1 MAMGGREL
9 IRALTHRSSA
19 AFVTLVATLLACSW
33 LLVQQASR
41 ASEQAALALAVE
53 SAARAALALRGEI
66 LRVEAGLRRAQQ
78 DGALV
83 AGVTSG
89 PLSPAT
95 ARRLE
100 GATPGQLLFLP
111 LEEGPAP
118 EVLAVLAPS
127 QRGAETVSQRLPVSV
142 LEARLEPLPG
152 TGLRLLTA
160 QGVELA
166 ALAVPAGYGHA
177 ARASLWVHEGSL
189 RVEGVARS
197 SGVPVLYWLIPVL
210 GLFLLGVIFRQ
221 QIATRARSQRKLGAL
236 RGSLARHAAQLS
248 VNEARMRLSQ
258 AERVAADRRDA
269 ALIEAWPAPAA
280 LIDASER
287 LCAWNAAFAALVPA
301 GVLRRD
307 LQLGMLLRHLDTR
320 SGPRRR
326 ERGQRPQV
334 RLSPMADGSRLIEG
348 VVDQA
353 TPTRAGHE
361 ARRLCRAELES
372 RAPLLREAVVAADA
386 EAAKAQAHAMR
397 GLASNFSLTELASP
411 LEWIERGAETMDVA
425 AMAAG
430 LNALDA
436 HLEAA
441 LRQLDD
447 QRAA

>member
-9 IRALTHRSSA
+9 IRALAHRSA
-19 AFVTLVATLLACSW
+19 MAFVILATTLLAGGW
-33 LLVQQASR
+33 LLVEQASR
-41 ASEQAALALAVE
+41 ASEQAALARAGE
-53 SAARAALALRGEI
+53 AAARAALALRGEI
-66 LRVEAGLRRAQQ
+66 LTIEGRLHRAQQ
-78 DGALV
+78 DGALG
-83 AGVTSG
+83 AGVTLA
-89 PLSPAT
+89 PLPPET

-100 GATPGQLLFLP
+100 GAAPGQLLFLP
-111 LEEGPAP
+111 LEEGSAP
-118 EVLAVLAPS
+118 EVLAVLAPVVP
-127 QRGAETVSQRLPVSV
+127 GAATVSQRLPIST
-142 LEARLEPLPG
+142 LEARLAHVPG

-166 ALAVPAGYGHA
+166 AMDVPAGYGHA
-177 ARASLWVHEGSL
+177 VRISHWVHEGSL

-197 SGVPVLYWLIPVL
+197 HGVPILYWFLPVL
-210 GLFLLGVIFRQ
+210 GLFVTGVIFRQ
-221 QIATRARSQRKLGAL
+221 QQAMRERSQRKLAAL

-248 VNEARMRLSQ
+248 VNEARMRLTQ
-258 AERVAADRRDA
+258 AERVAAERRDA
-269 ALIEAWPAPAA
+269 ALIEAWPGPAA
-280 LIDASER
+280 LVDAAER

-353 TPTRAGHE
+353 TPSKAGEE

-372 RAPLLREAVVAADA
+372 RAPLLREAVEAADV

-411 LEWIERGAETMDVA
+411 LEWIERGAETQDVA

-430 LNALDA
+430 LHALDA

>member
-19 AFVTLVATLLACSW
+19 AFVILITTLLAGAW
-33 LLVQQASR
+33 LLVEQTSR
-41 ASEQAALALAVE
+41 ASEQAALALAGE
-53 SAARAALALRGEI
+53 SSARAALALRGEI
-66 LRVEAGLRRAQQ
+66 LTVEGRLRRAQQ
-78 DGALV
+78 DGV
-83 AGVTSG
+83 PGTGVTLG
-89 PLSPAT
+89 PVPAET
-95 ARRLE
+95 ARRLD
-100 GATPGQLLFLP
+100 GAAPGHLLFLP
-111 LEEGPAP
+111 LEDGPAP
-118 EVLAVLAPS
+118 EMLAVLAPAAP
-127 QRGAETVSQRLPVSV
+127 GAPTVSLRLPLST
-142 LEARLEPLPG
+142 LEARLVPAPG

-166 ALAVPAGYGHA
+166 ALSVPAGYGQAVRVSH
-177 ARASLWVHEGSL
+177 WVHEGSL

-197 SGVPVLYWLIPVL
+197 HGVPILYWFIPVL

-221 QIATRARSQRKLGAL
+221 QQAMRERLQRKLGAL

-248 VNEARMRLSQ
+248 VNEARMRLTQ

-269 ALIEAWPAPAA
+269 ALIEAWPGPAA

-287 LCAWNAAFAALVPA
+287 LCAWNAAFAGLVPA

-334 RLSPMADGSRLIEG
+334 RLTPMADGSRLIEG
-348 VVDQA
+348 VIDQA
-353 TPTRAGHE
+353 VPTDAGSE

-397 GLASNFSLTELASP
+397 GLASNFSLTELTSP
-411 LEWIERGAETMDVA
+411 LEWIERGAETQDVA

-430 LNALDA
+430 LTALDA
-436 HLEAA
+436 HLESA

>member
-9 IRALTHRSSA
+9 IRALAHRSA
-19 AFVTLVATLLACSW
+19 MAFVILVTTLLATGW
-33 LLVQQASR
+33 LLVEQASR
-41 ASEQAALALAVE
+41 ASDQAALARAGE

-66 LRVEAGLRRAQQ
+66 LTIEGRLRRAQQ
-78 DGALV
+78 DGALGP
-83 AGVTSG
+83 GVTLAPLPSG
-89 PLSPAT
+89 T
-95 ARRLE
+95 VHRLE
-100 GATPGQLLFLP
+100 DAAPGQLLFLP
-111 LEEGPAP
+111 LEEGAAP
-118 EVLAVLAPS
+118 EMLALLAPATP
-127 QRGAETVSQRLPVSV
+127 GAPTVSQRLPIST
-142 LEARLEPLPG
+142 LEAGFAPVPG
-152 TGLRLLTA
+152 TGLRILTR

-166 ALAVPAGYGHA
+166 ALDIPAGYGHA
-177 ARASLWVHEGSL
+177 VRVSHWVHEGSL

-197 SGVPVLYWLIPVL
+197 HGVPILYWFPPVL
-210 GLFLLGVIFRQ
+210 GLFLTGAIFRQ
-221 QIATRARSQRKLGAL
+221 RQAMRERSRRKLAAL

-258 AERVAADRRDA
+258 AERVAAERRDA
-269 ALIEAWPAPAA
+269 ALIEAWPGPAA

-287 LCAWNAAFAALVPA
+287 LCAWNLAFAALVPA

-353 TPTRAGHE
+353 TPSKAGDE

-372 RAPLLREAVVAADA
+372 RAPLLREAVEAADA
-386 EAAKAQAHAMR
+386 EAVKVQAHAMR
-397 GLASNFSLTELASP
+397 GLASNFGLAELVSP
-411 LEWIERGAETMDVA
+411 LERIERGAEAQDLA

-430 LNALDA
+430 LDALDA

-447 QRAA
+447 QQAA

>member
-19 AFVTLVATLLACSW
+19 AFMVLVATLLACTW
-33 LLVQQASR
+33 LLVEQASR
-41 ASEQAALALAVE
+41 ASEQTALALAGE

-66 LRVEAGLRRAQQ
+66 LTAEGRLRRAQQ

-83 AGVTSG
+83 AGVTLG
-89 PLSPAT
+89 PLPAGT
-95 ARRLE
+95 ARRLD
-100 GATPGQLLFLP
+100 GATPGHLVFLP
-111 LEEGPAP
+111 LEEGLAP
-118 EVLAVLAPS
+118 EMLAVLAPS
-127 QRGAETVSQRLPVSV
+127 APGAPTASQRLPIST
-142 LEARLEPLPG
+142 LEARLTPMPG

-166 ALAVPAGYGHA
+166 ALALPAGYGHSV
-177 ARASLWVHEGSL
+177 RVSHWLHEGSL

-197 SGVPVLYWLIPVL
+197 HGVAIFYWFFPVV
-210 GLFLLGVIFRQ
+210 GLFLIGAIFQ
-221 QIATRARSQRKLGAL
+221 QQVAARERAQRKLAAL

-248 VNEARMRLSQ
+248 VNEARMRLTQ
-258 AERVAADRRDA
+258 AERVAAERRDA
-269 ALIEAWPAPAA
+269 ALIEAWPGPAA

-301 GVLRRD
+301 GLLRRD

-348 VVDQA
+348 VTDQA
-353 TPTRAGHE
+353 TPNTAGNE

-372 RAPLLREAVVAADA
+372 RAPLLREAVVAADV

-411 LEWIERGAETMDVA
+411 LEWIERGAETQDAA

-441 LRQLDD
+441 LRQLDE

>member
-1 MAMGGREL
+1 MARGGREL

-19 AFVTLVATLLACSW
+19 AFVILVATLLACSW

-41 ASEQAALALAVE
+41 ASEQAALALAGE
-53 SAARAALALRGEI
+53 AAARGALALRGEI
-66 LRVEAGLRRAQQ
+66 LTVEGRLRRAQQ

-83 AGVTSG
+83 AGVTLG
-89 PLSPAT
+89 PLPAET

-100 GATPGQLLFLP
+100 GATPGHLLFLP
-111 LEEGPAP
+111 LEDGSAP
-118 EVLAVLAPS
+118 EMLAVLAPAAP
-127 QRGAETVSQRLPVSV
+127 GAPAVSQRLALST
-142 LEARLEPLPG
+142 LESRLVPAPG

-177 ARASLWVHEGSL
+177 VRVSHWVHEGSL
-189 RVEGVARS
+189 RVEGVARAH
-197 SGVPVLYWLIPVL
+197 GVPILYWFIPVL
-210 GLFLLGVIFRQ
+210 GLFLLGAIFRQ
-221 QIATRARSQRKLGAL
+221 QIATRERAQRKLGAL

-248 VNEARMRLSQ
+248 VNEARMRLTQ
-258 AERVAADRRDA
+258 AERVAAERRDA
-269 ALIEAWPAPAA
+269 ALIEAWPGPAA
-280 LIDASER
+280 LVDASER

-353 TPTRAGHE
+353 TPSKAGDE

-372 RAPLLREAVVAADA
+372 RAPLLREAIVAADA

-411 LEWIERGAETMDVA
+411 LEWIERGADTQDVA

-430 LNALDA
+430 LTALDA

>member
-9 IRALTHRSSA
+9 IRAFMHRSSV
-19 AFVTLVATLLACSW
+19 AFALLAATLLVCAW
-33 LLVQQASR
+33 LLLEQASR
-41 ASEQAALALAVE
+41 ASEQAARALAGE
-53 SAARAALALRGEI
+53 AAARAALALRGEI
-66 LRVEAGLRRAQQ
+66 LTIEGRLRRAEH

-83 AGVTSG
+83 MGVSVG
-89 PLSPAT
+89 PLPAET

-100 GATPGQLLFLP
+100 GAVPGHLVFLP
-111 LEEGPAP
+111 LEAEPAP
-118 EVLAVLAPS
+118 EVLAALAPAS
-127 QRGAETVSQRLPVSV
+127 PGAPTVSQRLPLSTR
-142 LEARLEPLPG
+142 EARLMPAQG
-152 TGLRLLTA
+152 AGLRLLTA
-160 QGVELA
+160 QGVELV

-177 ARASLWVHEGSL
+177 VRASHWVHEGSL
-189 RVEGVARS
+189 RVEGVARAH
-197 SGVPVLYWLIPVL
+197 GVPIFYWFIPVL
-210 GLFLLGVIFRQ
+210 GLFLIGVIFRQ
-221 QIATRARSQRKLGAL
+221 QQTMRERLQRKLGAL

-248 VNEARMRLSQ
+248 VNEARMRLTQ
-258 AERVAADRRDA
+258 AERVAAERRDA
-269 ALIEAWPAPAA
+269 ALVEAWPRPAA

-287 LCAWNAAFAALVPA
+287 LCAWNAAFAALVPV

-334 RLSPMADGSRLIEG
+334 RLTPMADGSRLIEG

-353 TPTRAGHE
+353 TPTNAGNE

-386 EAAKAQAHAMR
+386 GAAKAQAHAMR
-397 GLASNFSLTELASP
+397 GLASNFSLTEIASP
-411 LEWIERGAETMDVA
+411 LEWIERGAETQDVV

>member
-9 IRALTHRSSA
+9 IRAMTHKSTV
-19 AFVTLVATLLACSW
+19 AFAMLVATLLACAW
-33 LLVQQASR
+33 LLLERASQ
-41 ASEQAALALAVE
+41 ASEQAARVRAGEA
-53 SAARAALALRGEI
+53 AARAALSLRGEVLTI
-66 LRVEAGLRRAQQ
+66 EGRLRSAQH
-78 DGALV
+78 DGV
-83 AGVTSG
+83 PGAGVFLG
-89 PLSPAT
+89 VLPAET

-100 GATPGQLLFLP
+100 GTTPGHLVFLP
-111 LEEGPAP
+111 LEEGSPP
-118 EVLAVLAPS
+118 EMLAVLAPLS
-127 QRGAETVSQRLPVSV
+127 AGLPAASQRLPIAT
-142 LEARLEPLPG
+142 LEARLEPAAG
-152 TGLRLLTA
+152 VGLRLLTA

-166 ALAVPAGYGHA
+166 AIAVPAGYGHA
-177 ARASLWVHEGSL
+177 IRVSHWVQEGSL
-189 RVEGVARS
+189 RVEGVARAG
-197 SGVPVLYWLIPVL
+197 GVPILYWFLPVL
-210 GLFLLGVIFRQ
+210 GLFLIGVIFRQ
-221 QIATRARSQRKLGAL
+221 RFAAQERSQRKLAAL

-248 VNEARMRLSQ
+248 VNEARMRLTQ
-258 AERVAADRRDA
+258 AERVAAERRDA
-269 ALIEAWPAPAA
+269 ALIEAWPVPAA

-287 LCAWNAAFAALVPA
+287 LCAWNAGFDALVPA

-307 LQLGMLLRHLDTR
+307 LQLGMLLKHVDTR

-334 RLSPMADGSRLIEG
+334 RLSPMIDGSRLIEG

-353 TPTRAGHE
+353 TPTNAGNE

-411 LEWIERGAETMDVA
+411 LEWIERGADTLDAA

-436 HLEAA
+436 HLDAA
-441 LRQLDD
+441 LRLLDD

>member
-9 IRALTHRSSA
+9 IRALTHRSSL
-19 AFVTLVATLLACSW
+19 AFVILVTTLLGCTW
-33 LLVQQASR
+33 LLVEQASR
-41 ASEQAALALAVE
+41 ASEQTALALAGE

-66 LRVEAGLRRAQQ
+66 LTVEGGLRRAQQ

-83 AGVTSG
+83 AGVTLG
-89 PLSPAT
+89 PLPAGM

-100 GATPGQLLFLP
+100 GATPGHLLFLP
-111 LEEGPAP
+111 LEGESAP
-118 EVLAVLAPS
+118 EMLALLVPSAP
-127 QRGAETVSQRLPVSV
+127 GAATVSQRLPIST
-142 LEARLEPLPG
+142 LEARLVPAPG

-160 QGVELA
+160 QGVELV
-166 ALAVPAGYGHA
+166 ALDVPAGYGKAVRVSHW
-177 ARASLWVHEGSL
+177 LHEGSL

-197 SGVPVLYWLIPVL
+197 HGVPILYWFPPVL
-210 GLFLLGVIFRQ
+210 GLFLVGVIFRQ
-221 QIATRARSQRKLGAL
+221 QLATRERSQRKLGAL

-248 VNEARMRLSQ
+248 VNEARMRLTQ
-258 AERVAADRRDA
+258 AERVAAERRDA
-269 ALIEAWPAPAA
+269 ALIEAWPGPAA

-301 GVLRRD
+301 GALRRD

-348 VVDQA
+348 MIDQA
-353 TPTRAGHE
+353 APTNAGHE

-386 EAAKAQAHAMR
+386 EAARAQAHAMR
-397 GLASNFSLTELASP
+397 GLASNFSLTELTSP
-411 LEWIERGAETMDVA
+411 LEWIERGAETQDVA

>member
-9 IRALTHRSSA
+9 IRALAHRSA
-19 AFVTLVATLLACSW
+19 VAFVILVTTLLASAW
-33 LLVQQASR
+33 LLVEQASR
-41 ASEQAALALAVE
+41 ASEQAALARAGE
-53 SAARAALALRGEI
+53 AAARAALALHGEI
-66 LRVEAGLRRAQQ
+66 LTVEGRLRRAQQ

-83 AGVTSG
+83 AGVTLG
-89 PLSPAT
+89 PLSPET
-95 ARRLE
+95 ARRL
-100 GATPGQLLFLP
+100 GDAAPGQLLFLP

-118 EVLAVLAPS
+118 EMLAALAPAAP
-127 QRGAETVSQRLPVSV
+127 GAATVSQRLPIST
-142 LEARLEPLPG
+142 LEARLAPGPG
-152 TGLRLLTA
+152 TGLRILTA

-166 ALAVPAGYGHA
+166 ALDVPAGYGHA
-177 ARASLWVHEGSL
+177 VRVSHWVHEGSL

-197 SGVPVLYWLIPVL
+197 HGVPILYWFLPVL
-210 GLFLLGVIFRQ
+210 GLFLVGVVFRQ
-221 QIATRARSQRKLGAL
+221 QQAMRERSQRKLAAL

-248 VNEARMRLSQ
+248 VNEARMRLTQ
-258 AERVAADRRDA
+258 AERVAAERRDA
-269 ALIEAWPAPAA
+269 ALIEAWPGPAA
-280 LIDASER
+280 LVDASER

-307 LQLGMLLRHLDTR
+307 LQLGMLLKHLDTR

-353 TPTRAGHE
+353 TPSKAGDE

-372 RAPLLREAVVAADA
+372 RAPLLREAVEAADA

-411 LEWIERGAETMDVA
+411 LEWIERGADTQDVV

>member
-9 IRALTHRSSA
+9 IRALAHRSA
-19 AFVTLVATLLACSW
+19 MAFVILATTLLASGW
-33 LLVQQASR
+33 LAVEQASR
-41 ASEQAALALAVE
+41 ASEQAALARAGE
-53 SAARAALALRGEI
+53 AAARAALALRGEI
-66 LRVEAGLRRAQQ
+66 LTIEGRLRRAQQ
-78 DGALV
+78 DGALG
-83 AGVTSG
+83 AGVTLA
-89 PLSPAT
+89 PLPPET

-100 GATPGQLLFLP
+100 GAAPGHLLFLP
-111 LEEGPAP
+111 LEEGSAP
-118 EVLAVLAPS
+118 EILAVLAPAAP
-127 QRGAETVSQRLPVSV
+127 GAATVSQRLPIST
-142 LEARLEPLPG
+142 LEARLAPVPG
-152 TGLRLLTA
+152 TGLRILTA

-166 ALAVPAGYGHA
+166 ALDMPAGYGHA
-177 ARASLWVHEGSL
+177 VRVSHWVHEGSL

-197 SGVPVLYWLIPVL
+197 HGVPILYWFLPVL
-210 GLFLLGVIFRQ
+210 GLFLVGVIFRQ
-221 QIATRARSQRKLGAL
+221 RQAMRERSQRKLAAL

-258 AERVAADRRDA
+258 AERVAAERRDA
-269 ALIEAWPAPAA
+269 ALIEAWPGPAA

-287 LCAWNAAFAALVPA
+287 LCAWNVAFAALVPA

-334 RLSPMADGSRLIEG
+334 RLSLMADGSRLIEG
-348 VVDQA
+348 VIDQA
-353 TPTRAGHE
+353 TPSKAGDE

-372 RAPLLREAVVAADA
+372 RAPLLREAVEAGDA

-397 GLASNFSLTELASP
+397 GLASNFSLTELAPP
-411 LEWIERGAETMDVA
+411 LECIERGAETQDVA